1 MYNAAGCGVVLEEEV
16 ILASR
21 ANASSCPLYNTV
33 ASIPKVEKRRV
44 VGNVGKLVSIV
55 VSAVTFFT
63 KLFMDEI

>member
-1 MYNAAGCGVVLEEEV
+1 MEEEV

-21 ANASSCPLYNTV
+21 ANASSCPLYNTA

-55 VSAVTFFT
+55 VSAVTFFY
-63 KLFMDEI
+63 KAFYG